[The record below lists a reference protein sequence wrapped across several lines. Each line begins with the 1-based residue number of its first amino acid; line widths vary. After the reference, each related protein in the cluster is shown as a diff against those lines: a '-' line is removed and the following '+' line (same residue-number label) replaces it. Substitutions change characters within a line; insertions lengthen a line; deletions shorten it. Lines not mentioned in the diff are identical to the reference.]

1 MFQYNL
7 GIMCSIQAL
16 LLGSFL
22 RPVQRLFHVI
32 YGNEKDEISSKWGD
46 FPIESMILFDKG
58 SLTHSLS
65 HSLAH
70 N

>member
-32 YGNEKDEISSKWGD
+32 CGNEKDEISSKWGD
-46 FPIESMILFDKG
+46 FPIECILFD
-58 SLTHSLS
+58 SLITHSLT
-65 HSLAH
+65 LLLTI